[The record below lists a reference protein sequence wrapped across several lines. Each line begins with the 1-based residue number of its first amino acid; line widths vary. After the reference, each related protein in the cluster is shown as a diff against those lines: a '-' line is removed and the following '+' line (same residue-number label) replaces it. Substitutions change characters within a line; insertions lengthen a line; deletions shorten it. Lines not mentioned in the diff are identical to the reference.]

1 MSKHA
6 SKRWRAGAFGCL
18 GFVALAHAAEPLPPV
33 TPEQR
38 AAAFPD
44 VSGTNLHA
52 HMEHDPVTA
61 MWLAEQFEWQG
72 GSGDDS
78 LQWDATAWAGY
89 SMDRLWLRTEGER
102 PSGSSGAA
110 QTELLYGRAVAP
122 WWDAVAGVRHDVG
135 PGPARTY
142 AAIGVQGLAP
152 QWFHVEATAY
162 YGERGQ
168 AGLRLQ
174 ADYDWLFT
182 NRLILTSRTEAQAWS
197 DDDERTG
204 VGSGLSEASL
214 GLRLRYE
221 IRPELAPYAGVE
233 WTGRFGD
240 TADFARATGDDR
252 RETRV
257 VAGLRFWF

>member
-1 MSKHA
+1 MH
-6 SKRWRAGAFGCL
+6 RQRLTQWLAGALSGVL
-18 GFVALAHAAEPLPPV
+18 LAAMAYAAEPLPPV
-33 TPEQR
+33 TEAER

-44 VSGTNLHA
+44 VSGTDLHA
-52 HMEHDPVTA
+52 HMEHDPLTA

-78 LQWDATAWAGY
+78 LKWDGTAWAGY
-89 SMDRLWLRTEGER
+89 SMNRLWLRTEGER
-102 PSGSSGAA
+102 PSGASGEA
-110 QTELLYGRAVAP
+110 QTELLYGRPVAP
-122 WWDAVAGVRHDVG
+122 WWDLVTGVRHDIG

-142 AAIGVQGLAP
+142 VALGVQGLAP

-168 AGLRLQ
+168 VGLRLQ

-182 NRLILTSRTEAQAWS
+182 KRLILTSRTEAHAWS

-204 VGSGLSEASL
+204 IGSGLSEASL

-221 IRPELAPYAGVE
+221 IRPEVAPYAGVE
-233 WTGRFGD
+233 WLGLFGD
-240 TADFARATGDDR
+240 TADLARDAGEDR
-252 RETRV
+252 RDTRL